1 MAERKAFLM
10 RIDPVLWADLE
21 AWAQD
26 EMRSIN
32 GQVEYL
38 LKQAVARRKRGGGEG
53 GAPNVR
59 EPQDSGT
66 AG

>member
-10 RIDPVLWADLE
+10 RIDPVLWAELE

-26 EMRSIN
+26 EMRSVN

-38 LKQAVARRKRGGGEG
+38 LKQAVARRKRGGGE
-53 GAPNVR
+53 ASPASR